1 MVQGMTLLFSF
12 EQDCDQFAV
21 DVAQQLNGSGLQV
34 VRSFDLQVARAAHPG
49 YACPHHGTTAC
60 TCQLIVLLV
69 YNRQGL
75 STTLMIHGSDGRSW
89 IFLVD
94 RPEQRVDVGQKLTVL
109 RTLKPGIFDFAS
121 PGEAAGIA

>member
-1 MVQGMTLLFSF
+1 MVQGMTLLFSL
-12 EQDCDQFAV
+12 EQDCDQFAGE
-21 DVAQQLNGSGLQV
+21 VAQQLNGSGLQV
-34 VRSFDLQVARAAHPG
+34 IRSFDLQAARAARPG
-49 YACPHHGTTAC
+49 YACPHHGTAAC

-69 YNRQGL
+69 YGRQGL

-94 RPEQRVDVGQKLTVL
+94 RPEQHLDAGQKLTVL
-109 RTLKPGIFDFAS
+109 RTLKPGIFNFAS